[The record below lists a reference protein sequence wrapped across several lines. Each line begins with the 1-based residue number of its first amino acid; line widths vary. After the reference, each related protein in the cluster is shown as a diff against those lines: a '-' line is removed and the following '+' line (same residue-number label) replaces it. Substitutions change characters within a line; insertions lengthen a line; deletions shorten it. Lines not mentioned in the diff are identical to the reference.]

1 MKAAE
6 FDARVAR
13 LRAIETG
20 REVYEG
26 GSGREY
32 ALRYYLAEMLEEVVR
47 QATARSELRA
57 APVPLLISLVGFS
70 PVTTILSYEL
80 LRPQRL
86 LVVTSA
92 QAEESVDVIAGH
104 VVADGRLR
112 HRDFMHRWCNPTDP
126 HGIYRAVKEH
136 LEGLQSPAGE
146 HGQAVIDITGG
157 RKVMSAAAAL
167 AAWQLNLRL
176 CYIETEWDPA
186 LRQAIPGSDRLL
198 LLDNPTTIFGE
209 QSMDEA
215 LQLFAGGAFEAARRR
230 YASLCDSLADPRR
243 ARFMRALSE
252 FYRAWCDL
260 DLTGISECVHAV
272 ETALR
277 QAGAEITQETA
288 GQVSGQL
295 EFVRG
300 LGRDGGR
307 DSFLVCYYVLGEHY
321 RELARHD
328 FAALLHYRT
337 IEGCLS
343 RRLESRAEGFS
354 CERPDYSLLTSDVAA
369 LRRGY
374 GAVLEHSG
382 RKGPNLGLP
391 PHVGLMDAAYLL
403 NALDDDLV
411 AAGHIKGTKALSHL
425 NRLAATRNR
434 SVLAHGEQAVTKAG
448 CEELGNKARLLL
460 RAYWDASDAS
470 EARPPLDDIVGSL
483 RFIRAD
489 R

>member
-1 MKAAE
+1 
-6 FDARVAR
+6 VAR

-20 REVYEG
+20 REVYDG
-26 GSGREY
+26 GSGRDY
-32 ALRYYLAEMLEEVVR
+32 ALRYYLAEMLDEVVR
-47 QATARSELRA
+47 QAAARSELPGV
-57 APVPLLISLVGFS
+57 PVPLLISLVGFS

-80 LRPQRL
+80 LRPRRL

-92 QAEESVDVIAGH
+92 QAEESVDVIAGY

-126 HGIYRAVKEH
+126 HGIYRAVKEE
-136 LEGLQSPAGE
+136 LDGQRSAPGE
-146 HGQAVIDITGG
+146 RGQAVIDITGG

-176 CYIETEWDPA
+176 CYLETEWDPA

-209 QSMDEA
+209 QSMEEA

-260 DLTGISECVHAV
+260 DLAGIPESASAV

-277 QAGAEITQETA
+277 QAGAEISHGTA
-288 GQVSGQL
+288 DQVTGQL
-295 EFVRG
+295 GFVRG
-300 LGRDGGR
+300 LGRDGER

-328 FAALLHYRT
+328 FAALLYYRT

-343 RRLESRAEGFS
+343 RRLEGRADGFS
-354 CERPDYSLLTSDVAA
+354 CERPDYELLTSDVTA
-369 LRRGY
+369 LQRDY
-374 GAVLEHSG
+374 GILLEHSG
-382 RKGPNLGLP
+382 RKDNLGLP
-391 PHVGLMDAAYLL
+391 PYVGLMDAAYLL
-403 NALDDDLV
+403 NALGDDLIERCQ
-411 AAGHIKGTKALSHL
+411 IKGIKALSHL
-425 NRLAATRNR
+425 NKLAATRNR
-434 SVLAHGEQAVTKAG
+434 SVLAHGEQAVTQAD
-448 CEELGNKARLLL
+448 CEELGRKARLML
-460 RAYWDASDAS
+460 RAYWDDSGQG
-470 EARPPLDDIVGSL
+470 PPVDDIVGSL
-483 RFIRAD
+483 RFVRAD

>member
-1 MKAAE
+1 MKGTE

-20 REVYEG
+20 RQVYDG

-32 ALRYYLAEMLEEVVR
+32 ALRYYLAEMLDEVVR
-47 QATARSELRA
+47 QAAARSELRA

-80 LRPQRL
+80 LRPERL

-92 QAEESVDVIAGH
+92 QAEESVDVIARY

-126 HGIYRAVKEH
+126 HGIYRVVKEE
-136 LEGLQSPAGE
+136 LEGLQTSAGE
-146 HGQAVIDITGG
+146 RGEAVIDITGG

-167 AAWQLNLRL
+167 AAWQLDLRL

-209 QSMDEA
+209 QGMEEA

-260 DLTGISECVHAV
+260 DLAGISDCAAAV

-277 QAGAEITQETA
+277 QAGTDITHETA
-288 GQVSGQL
+288 NQVSGQL
-295 EFVRG
+295 EFVRR
-300 LGRDGGR
+300 LGRDGER

-328 FAALLHYRT
+328 FAALLYYRT

-343 RRLESRAEGFS
+343 RRLERRAEGFS
-354 CERPDYSLLTSDVAA
+354 CERPDYTVLTSDVTV
-369 LRRGY
+369 LQRDY
-374 GAVLEHSG
+374 GTLLQHSG
-382 RKGPNLGLP
+382 RKDPNLGLP
-391 PHVGLMDAAYLL
+391 PYVGLMDAAYLL
-403 NALDDDLV
+403 NALGDDLT
-411 AAGHIKGTKALSHL
+411 AQCHIKGAKALSHL
-425 NRLAATRNR
+425 NKLAATRNR
-434 SVLAHGEQAVTKAG
+434 SVLAHGEQAVKKAD
-448 CEELGNKARLLL
+448 CEELGRKARLVL
-460 RAYWDASDAS
+460 RAYWDDREGGPSV
-470 EARPPLDDIVGSL
+470 DDIVGSL
-483 RFIRAD
+483 RFVRAD

>member
-1 MKAAE
+1 MT
-6 FDARVAR
+6 DANFGARLAR

-20 REVYEG
+20 REVYDG

-32 ALRYYLAEMLEEVVR
+32 ALRYYLAEMLDEVVR
-47 QATARSELRA
+47 QAAARSELRA

-92 QAEESVDVIAGH
+92 QAEESVDVIADY

-126 HGIYRAVKEH
+126 HGIYRAVKEE
-136 LEGLQSPAGE
+136 LDGQRSAPGE
-146 HGQAVIDITGG
+146 RGQAVIDITGG

-167 AAWQLNLRL
+167 AAWQLDLRL

-186 LRQAIPGSDRLL
+186 RRQAIPGSDRLL

-209 QSMDEA
+209 QSMEEA

-260 DLTGISECVHAV
+260 DLTGISECASAV

-277 QAGAEITQETA
+277 QAGTEISHGTA
-288 GQVSGQL
+288 DRVSGQL

-300 LGRDGGR
+300 LSRDGER

-328 FAALLHYRT
+328 FAALLYYRT

-343 RRLESRAEGFS
+343 RRLEGRAEGFS
-354 CERPDYSLLTSDVAA
+354 CERPDYELLTSDVIA
-369 LRRGY
+369 LQRDY
-374 GAVLEHSG
+374 VALLEHSG
-382 RKGPNLGLP
+382 RKDPNLGLP
-391 PHVGLMDAAYLL
+391 PYVGMMDAAYLL
-403 NALDDDLV
+403 NALGDDLP
-411 AAGHIKGTKALSHL
+411 AHCHIKGAKALSHL
-425 NRLAATRNR
+425 NKLATTRNR
-434 SVLAHGEQAVTKAG
+434 SVLAHGQQAVTQAD
-448 CEELGNKARLLL
+448 CEELGRKARLVL
-460 RAYWDASDAS
+460 RAHWDGSAQG
-470 EARPPLDDIVGSL
+470 PPVDDLVGSL